1 MPVTNTTT
9 LNDLIG
15 QIVSSEAQSAAYA
28 FRVMRPLVH
37 SKEVPQGAG
46 SIVIPRFQ
54 ALTVAALTEATAPT
68 AEAWS
73 TDGQTLTPT
82 ERGVL
87 VTISKSALWA
97 DPWADLAPYGEQM
110 GRALAQDEDA
120 LILALVDTL
129 TTNIVNE
136 QTTTPANVEAADLLT
151 AIGLLEAQNAPPPY
165 FGVFHPI
172 SWAKIRA
179 GLDDAGVYAS
189 VGRQIVEGFGEGYT
203 QRAGYVGTPYGVP
216 CFMST
221 KVDATLDTGATYSNL
236 VASKECLGYAYTWDL
251 RVDIDDN
258 IPARAFDAMAW
269 YAGDAKELVDA
280 YGVNVQDD
288 IDG

>member
-1 MPVTNTTT
+1 MAVSNTTT

-15 QIVSSEAQSAAYA
+15 QIVSSVAQSAAYSY
-28 FRVMRPLVH
+28 RVMRPLVH
-37 SKEVPQGAG
+37 AREVPQGAG

-54 ALTVAALTEATAPT
+54 ALSVASLTEATAPT
-68 AEAWS
+68 ATEWS
-73 TDGQTLTPT
+73 TDGKTLTPS

-97 DPWADLAPYGEQM
+97 DPWADLEPYGEQL
-110 GRALAQDEDA
+110 GRALAQDEDEQ
-120 LILALVDTL
+120 ILALAAAL
-129 TTNIVNE
+129 TTNVVNE
-136 QTTTPANVEAADLLT
+136 QSSVAANIEAADLLT
-151 AIGLLEAQNAPPPY
+151 AIGKLEAQNAPPPY

-179 GLDDAGVYAS
+179 GLDDASVYAS
-189 VGRQIVEGFGEGYT
+189 VGQQIVTGFGQGYT
-203 QRAGYVGTPYGVP
+203 QSAGFVGAPYGVP

-221 KVDATLDTGATYSNL
+221 QVDDTLDTEDTYSNL
-236 VASKECLGYAYTWDL
+236 VASKECLGYAWTWDL

-258 IPARAFDAMAW
+258 IPARAFDVMAW
-269 YAGDAKELVDA
+269 YAGDAAELVDA
-280 YGVNVQDD
+280 YGCNVQDD